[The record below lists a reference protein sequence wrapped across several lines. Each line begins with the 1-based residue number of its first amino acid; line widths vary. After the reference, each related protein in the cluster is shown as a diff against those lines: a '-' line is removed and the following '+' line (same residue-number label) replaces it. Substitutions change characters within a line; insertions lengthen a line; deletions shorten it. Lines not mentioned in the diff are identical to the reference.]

1 MKRYILSVLFA
12 CAILNISAQE
22 ALHIRSHWSNYDI
35 PVEEIDSITIGTLS
49 NSDKLPALM
58 ANDPNISLFYEAL
71 LLTGMADS
79 LNVPIYD
86 YSYTGLTDEE
96 LEFVSSYTDR
106 VYGDMSCAPIHY
118 SKRMFTA
125 FVESNEV
132 YAKNAIYDI
141 EDLKAYAAKIYNE
154 VYPEDAGINDP
165 TNRRNSLNRFVSYHL
180 LDRFCDT
187 ENLVA
192 ATMTDCL
199 GNSISNCFLLYR
211 YDAYDCYETMMPHSL
226 LRISYGAKTQYK
238 HYINRKYG
246 YYNGSNEYRE
256 YHIMGSP
263 IVADKCDYMASNG
276 VYHYIDQIISYDKE
290 TQNTVLSERL
300 TFDISTLSP
309 ELANNAIRHNRTPFL
324 LPSRMMKNISY
335 GGSQH
340 LVYEPGAVNFW
351 CYQTDELLLLPPYD
365 SIGVTLKLPPVPAGW
380 YQLCFSVVPMAHR
393 GVVQFYIDDEPCGEP
408 VDLRKD
414 ALDYGWFSNYDNDGN
429 YLSEEEII
437 AKENE
442 FRENGWM
449 KGLNNYA
456 CNYDGTHIMRD
467 LSVTI
472 RRIVGYYYT
481 DGKTDHYLRIKPVDG
496 VHEIMLDYIQL
507 TPKEIYD
514 WEHNY
519 LYE

>member
-1 MKRYILSVLFA
+1 MKRYILSILFA
-12 CAILNISAQE
+12 SAILNISAQE
-22 ALHIRSHWSNYDI
+22 ALHIRSHWSNYNI
-35 PVEEIDSITIGTLS
+35 PIEEIDSITIGTLS

-96 LEFVSSYTDR
+96 LEFVSSYRNPDDI
-106 VYGDMSCAPIHY
+106 YGCFPIHY
-118 SKRMFTA
+118 EKRMFTA

-132 YAKNAIYDI
+132 YAKYGIYDI
-141 EDLKAYAAKIYNE
+141 EDLKTYAAKIYDE

-165 TNRRNSLNRFVSYHL
+165 TNRRNSLNRFISYHL
-180 LDRFCDT
+180 LDRFGDID
-187 ENLVA
+187 NLVA
-192 ATMTDCL
+192 ATMTDYY
-199 GNSISNCFLLYR
+199 GRDISGCFFLNR

-226 LRISYGAKTQYK
+226 LKISYGGKTQYK

-246 YYNGSNEYRE
+246 YYHGGNEYKE
-256 YHIMGSP
+256 YKIMGSP
-263 IVADKCDYMASNG
+263 IVVDKCDYMASNG

-290 TQNTVLSERL
+290 TQNTILLERL

-309 ELANNAIRHNRTPFL
+309 EFANSEIRHNRAAFL

-335 GGSQH
+335 GGNQH
-340 LVYEPGAVNFW
+340 LVYEPGVVGYW

-365 SIGVTLKLPPVPAGW
+365 STGITLKLPPVPAGW

-414 ALDYGWFSNYDNDGN
+414 ALVYGWFSDYDI
-429 YLSEEEII
+429 SEEEII
-437 AKENE
+437 EKENE

-449 KGLNNYA
+449 KGLKNHSSDSSNSM
-456 CNYDGTHIMRD
+456 TMRQI
-467 LSVTI
+467 SATI

-481 DGKTDHYLRIKPVDG
+481 DGKTNHYLRIKPVDG
-496 VHEIMLDYIQL
+496 VQEIMLDYIQL
-507 TPKEIYD
+507 TPKGIYD
-514 WEHNY
+514 WEHSY
-519 LYE
+519 PYE